1 MALLK
6 LPSIIVSQSDIA
18 RLIRELNGL
27 NDFFIGARNRPSGTS
42 MQPPRL
48 SRLMDRLA
56 RENEVNLL
64 EEKHRTK
71 LMEMLKDI
79 HKNAPSLHISFAVEP
94 SPKALEQILIWMR
107 QNIHPQVLL
116 SVGLQPA
123 IAAGCILRTTNKI
136 FDLSL
141 RTYLK
146 QQSQYLT
153 QLIRGAVDGSS

>member
-1 MALLK
+1 
-6 LPSIIVSQSDIA
+6 
-18 RLIRELNGL
+18 
-27 NDFFIGARNRPSGTS
+27 
-42 MQPPRL
+42 
-48 SRLMDRLA
+48 MDRLA

-94 SPKALEQILIWMR
+94 SPKALEQILVWMR